1 MEKILRDENFGGGGT
16 LSTPAN
22 SFGDLRW
29 SKKLGFTLAEM
40 MVVMLIMS
48 IILAAM
54 APVMTTRNKS
64 DYSSPWRYSPRN
76 NSDAYFGAGDN
87 QVALLGQSDADDAER
102 DTKFLIRTA
111 ANSGFSHILF
121 KTGESIVGRLYF
133 DESNLFISNTNPS
146 SNTGSNNTTIGV
158 DAFMNNTSGQDNTV
172 MGYNALTSNTTGGG
186 NVAIGSNSLR
196 NNRTGN
202 DNIAIGTNSNYGNF
216 TSPAAKT
223 IAIGNQTSAYGNGSI
238 AIGSSLISSEGDGT
252 SYTGA
257 YSSGSRS
264 IAIGNGSSTQE
275 SDSIA
280 IGTGAESG
288 GVLLGVDTG
297 ISSIA
302 IGNETSA
309 LGNNS
314 VSIGSSSSGLG
325 WNSVAIGNGTVSGT
339 GSVGDTVAIGFEAI
353 SEEEDSI
360 AIGNNAVVG
369 DYGTSGIA
377 IGTSA
382 SVLGSHGIAIGDGAK
397 SVSSQYGGGYNIA
410 IGSEAMGNA
419 SAGQYSIAIGAKA
432 LNKMNGTAGAAPNIG
447 IGYQALMNL
456 GTGADNLAVGFMA
469 LSDLVSGTSNTA
481 IGSRACRYV
490 TGTNKTCIGAN
501 SGPSSSDVNASNS
514 DDVVYIGNAN
524 STVYIKGNIVV
535 DGHVLL
541 GLNKSSYVYLRTARK
556 GSNAV
561 KNQSSKSV
569 MALARSEDWHGD
581 DDNFAKTYPNGLSSD
596 GNAFFGDYLDEMKTV
611 SDYRLKY
618 VGQENTAGLDKI
630 RQLKVFN
637 YTFKKDEKKTPHVGV
652 IAQDLQKVFPDAV
665 KKGVD
670 GFLTIR
676 MEDMFYAV
684 INAIK
689 ELDSK
694 YQAQEKRINELEK
707 RIEQLEAKIK

>member
-1 MEKILRDENFGGGGT
+1 
-16 LSTPAN
+16 
-22 SFGDLRW
+22 
-29 SKKLGFTLAEM
+29 
-40 MVVMLIMS
+40 MLIMS

-186 NVAIGSNSLR
+186 NVAIGSNSLQ
-196 NNRTGN
+196 NNTTGN
-202 DNIAIGTNSNYGNF
+202 DNIAIGTNANSGSF
-216 TSPAAKT
+216 TSQVAKT

-264 IAIGNGSSTQE
+264 IAIGNGSSSKE

-280 IGTGAESG
+280 LGTGALTGSENSYIHGTSALALGFSTQALGPNAIAIGSNAKAGETNISG
-288 GVLLGVDTG
+288 SSVEYG
-297 ISSIA
+297 SIA
-302 IGNETSA
+302 IGA
-309 LGNNS
+309 LSHAPGPN
-314 VSIGSSSSGLG
+314 
-325 WNSVAIGNGTVSGT
+325 
-339 GSVGDTVAIGFEAI
+339 
-353 SEEEDSI
+353 SI
-360 AIGNNAVVG
+360 AIGRSAESN
-369 DYGTSGIA
+369 YEGIA
-377 IGTSA
+377 IGNDANADYSYTISLGNKSNA
-382 SVLGSHGIAIGDGAK
+382 SNNYSISIGEGSNASGFPSLAIG
-397 SVSSQYGGGYNIA
+397 GYA
-410 IGSEAMGNA
+410 NA
-419 SAGQYSIAIGAKA
+419 SGNYSIAIG
-432 LNKMNGTAGAAPNIG
+432 GGIQHSTGFAPD
-447 IGYQALMNL
+447 AS
-456 GTGADNLAVGFMA
+456 GTGAISIGNGSNAVGNN
-469 LSDLVSGTSNTA
+469 TTA
-481 IGSRACRYV
+481 IGYNACRYV
-490 TGTNKTCIGAN
+490 TGSNKICIGAN
-501 SGPSSSDVNASNS
+501 SGPASGSDWASSSDSTERIFIGSTSKFDGGTAVLEVHNDSTKASLPNA
-514 DDVVYIGNAN
+514 Y
-524 STVYIKGNIVV
+524 GNISNTAVV
-535 DGHVLL
+535 IHGALVVT
-541 GLNKSSYVYLRTARK
+541 GPIYNRYKAIGSS
-556 GSNAV
+556 
-561 KNQSSKSV
+561 SSKFWGFLEAGENEHVVIGSHSGESGKYYYNDY
-569 MALARSEDWHGD
+569 R
-581 DDNFAKTYPNGLSSD
+581 SSD
-596 GNAFFGDYLDEMKTV
+596 R
-611 SDYRLKY
+611 RLKY
-618 VGQENTAGLDKI
+618 VGKENTSGLDKI

-689 ELDSK
+689 ELDSRVT
-694 YQAQEKRINELEK
+694 ALEK
-707 RIEQLEAKIK
+707 ENQELKARIERLESKIK